1 MVREPMR
8 VAYILAENLTD
19 EERKLLMGV
28 SSRPMPIDTDDMKA
42 LSALRLIEREIGG
55 HTARHAFRRQCHF
68 GPARNEKERLT

>member
-1 MVREPMR
+1 MREPMR

-55 HTARHAFRRQCHF
+55 HTARVTPF
-68 GPARNEKERLT
+68 GANVISVLQEMKKSA

>member
-1 MVREPMR
+1 MAREPMR

-42 LSALRLIEREIGG
+42 LSSLRLIEREIGG
-55 HTARHAFRRQCHF
+55 HTARVTPF
-68 GPARNEKERLT
+68 GANVIAALHEMKKSA